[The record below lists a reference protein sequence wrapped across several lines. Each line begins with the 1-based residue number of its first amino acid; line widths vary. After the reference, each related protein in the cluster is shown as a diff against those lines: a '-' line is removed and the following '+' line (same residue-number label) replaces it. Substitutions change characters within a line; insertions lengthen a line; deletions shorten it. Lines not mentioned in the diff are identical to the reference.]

1 MAFNRIIREFCLLGF
16 FLLCRGGIL
25 AQGYFPG
32 RQDVILEYVRKDA
45 ADGRFRWRHVVRINS
60 LTDNGAYIR
69 YTSESVFTGRNGK
82 PLYRSAI
89 NETAVV
95 EKASGNVSMDVADVM
110 VSYIRARTGLQATGS
125 GVLSTLPANIQPGDT
140 LPAVSAMVKVGPL
153 KYSLL
158 ISERKVL
165 RNETIVVPAGRF
177 DCVVISEQKTESGP
191 GHNRSLTNVTWYSQG
206 VGYVRHDTYVKGK
219 LETSETLQSIH

>member
-125 GVLSTLPANIQPGDT
+125 GVLSTLPAN
-140 LPAVSAMVKVGPL
+140 MGPL

-191 GHNRSLTNVTWYSQG
+191 GHNRSVTNVTWYSKG
-206 VGYVRHDTYVKGK
+206 VGYVRHDTYVEGK
-219 LETSETLQSIH
+219 LETSETLQSVH